1 LVVRYKFS
9 QSNIQKSNTYHT
21 QDLQAT
27 GGLKATLTVVTR
39 KGQITLPVAI
49 RQSLGIKEGDKIA
62 VSLTKNPEGQQD
74 QMLLKPVS
82 SVAEMTYGAVAQRV
96 SGKPPADFK
105 DVQRAFE
112 EGVAQEVIA
121 ETPLKE

>member
-1 LVVRYKFS
+1 MQTGS
-9 QSNIQKSNTYHT
+9 TYHS
-21 QDLQAT
+21 QDVQTT

-39 KGQITLPVAI
+39 KGQITIPSDI

-62 VSLTKNPEGQQD
+62 VSLTKNPEGQED
-74 QMLLKPVS
+74 QMVLKPVS
-82 SVAEMTYGAVAQRV
+82 SVAEMTYGAVAPRV
-96 SGKPPADFK
+96 SGKQPADFK
-105 DVQRAFE
+105 EARRAFE